1 MAVAANRHG
10 GVFPRAERIAK
21 DGWPTFTRDGVEVW
35 NCSARNAAA
44 KCDVQSAQEDLP
56 MSQLV
61 QIAPG
66 VVFSADVLGV
76 EWARKYR
83 QTNAHASSSEDT
95 EPEHQSS
102 GTTPESN
109 PAAPSSMPGQM
120 SLL

>member
-1 MAVAANRHG
+1 
-10 GVFPRAERIAK
+10 
-21 DGWPTFTRDGVEVW
+21 
-35 NCSARNAAA
+35 
-44 KCDVQSAQEDLP
+44 

-83 QTNAHASSSEDT
+83 QTHAHVSSSEDP
-95 EPEHQSS
+95 EPEHPSS
-102 GTTPESN
+102 GTAPEST